1 MHSGVDT
8 SRARTTV
15 GIIDDFAILLESL
28 TLWLERNAPDL
39 DVVVCASSF
48 KELVTDESFPPDV
61 VIIGEVRHEQT
72 SLGARIK
79 ACVAAGSQVVV
90 VADDL
95 VVSHRLARESGAVE
109 ALPRKTP
116 MVGIVE
122 AVRRARTQTAG
133 VTRPTRETVARP
145 KLSPGEHRALAY
157 YVQGY
162 STQQVAT
169 AMNVKYETA
178 KTFLRRVRQKYAA
191 LDRPAGKRA
200 ELIVRATEDG
210 IL

>member
-1 MHSGVDT
+1 MGSDAV
-8 SRARTTV
+8 RTRGQITL

-28 TLWLERNAPDL
+28 RVWLERNAPDL
-39 DVVVCASSF
+39 DVVVCASTFREFAMDS
-48 KELVTDESFPPDV
+48 SFPPDV
-61 VIIGEVRHEQT
+61 TLIGELRHEST
-72 SLGARIK
+72 TIASRIK
-79 ACVAAGSQVVV
+79 ACVAAGSQVVI
-90 VADDL
+90 VADDRSVDHHQAL
-95 VVSHRLARESGAVE
+95 QAGAAE

-116 MVGIVE
+116 MLEIVQ
-122 AVRRARTQTAG
+122 AIRRASQRQVPVVRRAAPLE
-133 VTRPTRETVARP
+133 RPR
-145 KLSPGEHRALAY
+145 LSPGERQALTY

-191 LDRPAGKRA
+191 VDRAAGKRA
-200 ELIVRATEDG
+200 DLIVRATEDG

>member
-1 MHSGVDT
+1 MLST
-8 SRARTTV
+8 TPSRARITV

-48 KELVTDESFPPDV
+48 KEFVTADAFPPDV
-61 VIIGEVRHEQT
+61 ALIGEVRHEQT

-79 ACVAAGSQVVV
+79 ACVAAGSQVVI

-95 VVSHRLARESGAVE
+95 VVSHRLAIESGACE
-109 ALPRKTP
+109 ALPRRTP

-122 AVRRARTQTAG
+122 AIRRAHARSAG
-133 VTRPTRETVARP
+133 TVKPRREALPRP
-145 KLSPGEHRALAY
+145 KLSPSERRALAY

-191 LDRPAGKRA
+191 VDRAAGKRA
-200 ELIVRATEDG
+200 ELVVRATEDG

>member
-1 MHSGVDT
+1 MGLQPPTSSG
-8 SRARTTV
+8 RITV

-28 TLWLERNAPDL
+28 RLWLERNAPDL
-39 DVVVCASSF
+39 EVVICASSF
-48 KELVTDESFPPDV
+48 KDFVTNDAFPPNV
-61 VIIGEVRHEQT
+61 TLIGEIRHEST
-72 SLGARIK
+72 TLGSRIK
-79 ACVAAGSQVVV
+79 ACISAGSQIVV
-90 VADDL
+90 VADDAA
-95 VVSHRLARESGAVE
+95 VSHRLAVESGAVE

-116 MVGIVE
+116 MIEIVE
-122 AVRRARTQTAG
+122 AIRRAQLHAERSP
-133 VTRPTRETVARP
+133 RPPRPILVRP
-145 KLSPGEHRALAY
+145 KLSPSEHRALAF

-191 LDRPAGKRA
+191 VDRAAGRRA
-200 ELIVRATEDG
+200 DLIVRATEDG

>member
-1 MHSGVDT
+1 MHSGPT
-8 SRARTTV
+8 QSRARTTL

-28 TLWLERNAPDL
+28 TLWLGRHAPDL
-39 DVVVCASSF
+39 DVVICASSF
-48 KELVTDESFPPDV
+48 KELVTDDAFPPDV
-61 VIIGEVRHEQT
+61 VLIGEVRHEQT
-72 SLGARIK
+72 SLGSRIK

-95 VVSHRLARESGAVE
+95 VVSHRLAHEAGAVE
-109 ALPRKTP
+109 TLPRKTP

-122 AVRRARTQTAG
+122 AIRRAHTHTDQDARAARES
-133 VTRPTRETVARP
+133 VPRPR
-145 KLSPGEHRALAY
+145 LSAGEHRALAY